1 MDEMPQDSRGRIL
14 FGLKMSVAYPTVST
28 LHTSRRKEKPTSL
41 VPFVGSCFRP
51 AEHGGPDKEIQNSG
65 R

>member
-28 LHTSRRKEKPTSL
+28 LHTSRREEKPTSL
-41 VPFVGSCFRP
+41 VPFVGSSFRP
-51 AEHGGPDKEIQNSG
+51 SKHVGPHKEFQNSG

>member
-14 FGLKMSVAYPTVST
+14 FGLKMSVAFPTVST
-28 LHTSRRKEKPTSL
+28 LHTSRGEEEPIPL
-41 VPFVGSCFRP
+41 VHFVGSRFRP
-51 AEHGGPDKEIQNSG
+51 AKYLGPHKETQDSG